1 MLVQAIVCLCKLLEL
16 SIVLWFILF
25 MSLLQSLTPQEQTQA
40 LLKHKQLF
48 NQKFPRFDG
57 LTDEEKAQF
66 IIDHQE
72 EGEKLFVTA
81 IQQTN
86 PYVKIHT
93 TQRTDSELVGATGR
107 ISTFRTDSGATITTV
122 TRLDSDRYNKGAE
135 LAYSG
140 RSIFELSRQDCE
152 DIDYYNEN
160 RPGAAKQAR
169 TKGSTDAMATASC
182 GRADASS
189 SPSLAR
195 RKGRELPNV
204 ELPKQDSTQT
214 TTAPMSSM
222 ERRLANSRKLPG
234 QCR

>member
-1 MLVQAIVCLCKLLEL
+1 
-16 SIVLWFILF
+16 

-48 NQKFPRFDG
+48 KQKFPRFDG
-57 LTDEEKAQF
+57 LIDEEKAQF

-93 TQRTDSELVGATGR
+93 TQRTDSELIGATGR
-107 ISTFRTDSGATITTV
+107 VSTFRTDSGATITTV
-122 TRLDSDRYNKGAE
+122 TRLDAALYEKGAE

-140 RSIFELSRQDCE
+140 QSIFSLSREDCE
-152 DIDYYNEN
+152 AVDYYNEN
-160 RPGAAKQAR
+160 RPGAAKSKTQ
-169 TKGSTDAMATASC
+169 KGDTSVMPSGGMAN
-182 GRADASS
+182 RADAGD
-189 SPSLAR
+189 SPSMAAR
-195 RKGRELPNV
+195 KNRKLPSMELPIQ
-204 ELPKQDSTQT
+204 KQGSVQT

-222 ERRLANSRKLPG
+222 ERRKNAKLPG
-234 QCR
+234 TF